1 MEERTKQDRIRG
13 SLYVVKSL
21 KAQINAM
28 MISMN
33 SYYLTLMNIT
43 LFEEV
48 IYKSL
53 DPTSSQFVV
62 VALVRAGMVYAN
74 KFLWESLIFK
84 KLWAIAQEANWNKQK
99 QSLEKRKLEQM
110 QKPTSVQLNEKVEEL
125 VNEKMDSTVPNE
137 VRNILASSIKSDAF
151 KSSVFPK
158 KYSKKTYNNETQ
170 HGGGY
175 GKRGRK

>member
-1 MEERTKQDRIRG
+1 M
-13 SLYVVKSL
+13 KSL
-21 KAQINAM
+21 KAQINAL

-33 SYYLTLMNIT
+33 NDYLTLMNIT

-99 QSLEKRKLEQM
+99 QSHEKESWSKCKNLHRFNWM
-110 QKPTSVQLNEKVEEL
+110 
-125 VNEKMDSTVPNE
+125 
-137 VRNILASSIKSDAF
+137 
-151 KSSVFPK
+151 K
-158 KYSKKTYNNETQ
+158 K
-170 HGGGY
+170 
-175 GKRGRK
+175 